1 MHDVAVLAQTTNQA
15 VYIRALRKA
24 RLARQRRHNN
34 PPRPRLEDYSSSSSS
49 TPWRRRTTGAEVA
62 GIGGKWQGYAPGST
76 DDRHVRLLSAPFDLC
91 LRLQT
96 W

>member
-1 MHDVAVLAQTTNQA
+1 MHNVAVLAQTTNQA

-34 PPRPRLEDYSSSSSS
+34 PPRPRLEDYSPSS
-49 TPWRRRTTGAEVA
+49 TPWRRRTTGGQVA
-62 GIGGKWQGYAPGST
+62 GIGGKWQGYDPGSA
-76 DDRHVRLLSAPFDLC
+76 DDRHVRLQSAPFDLC
-91 LRLQT
+91 MRLQT